1 MHGLFILIQLI
12 GIMVLMVDAIYIIC
26 QRPSR
31 QQQCLIFLIIA
42 LSINFVGYFFE
53 LQAHTMGEALLA
65 VKIIYFGKPFIPFA
79 FFLFILQVSRIR
91 FPKSILMGLGLYHLS
106 VTLMVLTCEHHKLY
120 YTNIDFINE
129 GIFPHL
135 ILEHGIFY
143 NIFMMV
149 TGTYLL
155 SMMMICFYKYLHCHS
170 MLDRKQSRSF
180 LGILIFSTLGYLL
193 CIKGIAKPYDVT
205 LLIYLL
211 GTILLSLLIYK
222 QRVLDTMTLANE
234 LALDELSEGLLVVD
248 HEECILYIN
257 EKAREI
263 FNFNKKRNSQEV
275 LERLDQCII
284 SKDNIDFNKRIY
296 AVKSQMLEK
305 NKVYYGKMYILTDIS
320 DSFFY
325 TKQVSEQAKIMKEL
339 KEQAES
345 ANEAKSAFVSNMS
358 HEIRTPM
365 NAIVGL
371 TEVLLR
377 KNWSDEDKTF
387 LLNIKSSG
395 NALLKM
401 INDLLDFS
409 KIEAGKF
416 EIIEDDYDFSQM
428 LRDVQVIGNTR
439 IGDKKINLVMDIDK
453 EVPRQLHGDAL
464 RIRQVII
471 NLMNNAIKFTE
482 EGYVTVH
489 VKKKS
494 VQDKLVQLYISVE
507 DTGQGIRLED
517 QKKLFDAFTQ
527 VDIKKNKGKEG
538 TGLGLAISKQLV
550 ELMGG
555 ELQVKSEYGKGSE
568 FFFTFWQIIVDETLM
583 GDFSKV
589 SDKSEEKKEQ
599 DIFSFTA
606 PEAKILIV
614 EDNLINQEVAMALL
628 EPFEIQI
635 EIANN
640 GQEALDMVQKNKY
653 DLVLMDHFMPVMDGV
668 EATIKIRELEG
679 EYYQK
684 LPILALTADAVEGV
698 KEEFIRAGMNDFVS
712 KPINLVLI
720 CKKIREWLPNELIVE
735 G

>member
-12 GIMVLMVDAIYIIC
+12 GTIILMVDVIYVIW
-26 QRPSR
+26 QKPSR
-31 QQQCLIFLIIA
+31 QQQCLIFLIFA
-42 LSINFVGYFFE
+42 LSLNFIGYFFE
-53 LQAHTMGEALLA
+53 LQAKTLEEALLA
-65 VKIIYFGKPFIPFA
+65 IKVIYLGKPFIPFA
-79 FFLFILQVSRIR
+79 LFLFVLQVSRIR
-91 FPKSILMGLGLYHLS
+91 FPRSIVMGLGLYHLS
-106 VTLMVLTCEHHKLY
+106 VTLMVLTCEHHSFY
-120 YTNIDFINE
+120 YSSMDFVKE
-129 GIFPHL
+129 GNFSHL
-135 ILEHGIFY
+135 ILTHAIFY
-143 NIFMMV
+143 NIFMWI
-149 TGTYLL
+149 TGIYLI
-155 SMMMICFYKYLHCHS
+155 SMMGICLYKYLHCRS
-170 MLDRKQSRSF
+170 MLDRKQFMSF
-180 LGILIFSTLGYLL
+180 FAILLFGVMGYLVYL
-193 CIKGIAKPYDVT
+193 SGMAKPYDIT
-205 LLIYLL
+205 LLVYFVEI
-211 GTILLSLLIYK
+211 ILLTALIYK
-222 QRVLDTMTLANE
+222 QKILDAMMLTNE

-257 EKAREI
+257 EKAKEI
-263 FNFNKKRNSQEV
+263 FKFNEKRNHQEI
-275 LERLDQCII
+275 LDRLNQCII
-284 SKDNIDFNKRIY
+284 SKENIEFNKQVY
-296 AVKSQMLEK
+296 SVKSQMLERH
-305 NKVYYGKMYILTDIS
+305 NVYYGKMYILSDIS
-320 DSFFY
+320 YSFFY

-377 KNWSDEDKTF
+377 KNWPKEDKAY
-387 LLNIKSSG
+387 LLNIKNSG
-395 NALLKM
+395 NALLRL

-409 KIEAGKF
+409 KIESGKF
-416 EIIEDDYDFSQM
+416 EISEEAYDLSQI

-453 EVPRQLHGDAL
+453 EVPRELFGDAL

-482 EGYVTVH
+482 EGAVTIH
-489 VKKKS
+489 LKKTS
-494 VQDKLVQLYISVE
+494 LQDRLVQLYISVQ
-507 DTGQGIRLED
+507 DTGQGIKLED

-550 ELMGG
+550 EMMGG
-555 ELQVKSEYGKGSE
+555 ELQVQSEYGKGSE
-568 FFFTFWQIIVDETLM
+568 FFFTIWQTMMGESVI
-583 GDFSKV
+583 GDFSKGYEE
-589 SDKSEEKKEQ
+589 DEEEKEK
-599 DIFSFTA
+599 DVFSFTA

-614 EDNLINQEVAMALL
+614 DDNLINQEVAMALL
-628 EPFEIQI
+628 EPFELQI

-640 GQEALDMVQKNKY
+640 GQEALEMIQQNKY

-684 LPILALTADAVEGV
+684 LPILALTADAVQGV
-698 KEEFIRAGMNDFVS
+698 KEQFIHAGMNDFVS